1 MKTAVAIALYN
12 GERFL
17 LKQLD
22 SIRMQ
27 TKKPDQVVLCDDGSS
42 DNTVSMVRSY
52 IREHQLQGEWTLVIN
67 EKNLGYARNFF
78 QAMSL
83 CDADLVFL
91 ADQDDIWKLDKIER
105 LAEIMEE
112 RPDISLLS
120 CRFEIMNAEDQIMHG
135 LMARRKEETFA
146 INPVTNKDLLRAFY
160 WLGMLMCVR
169 RTFLQ
174 EMLSSAKDLPIAH
187 DRILSHCAADRGQFY
202 EYDYVGAYHRRHDN
216 NTAREEHR
224 IAKLLD
230 LPKKIKEIEITRK
243 LWNDILQ
250 AEIPLSETSRQ
261 QIRQRLALLEKRDM
275 ALRGR
280 SLSGILQLYRKDRGM
295 YLRKVS
301 MLCDIW
307 LVMFGKSKH

>member
-52 IREHQLQGEWTLVIN
+52 IQEHQLQGEWTLVIN

-105 LAEIMEE
+105 MAEIMEE

-120 CRFEIMNAEDQIMHG
+120 CKFEIMNAEDQVMHG
-135 LMARRKEETFA
+135 LLARRQEETLELRE
-146 INPVTNKDLLRAFY
+146 IHGRDLLRAFY

-169 RTFLQ
+169 QSFLR
-174 EMLSSAKDLPIAH
+174 EILPVAMDLPIAH
-187 DRILSHCAADRGQFY
+187 DWVLSYCAADRGQFY